1 MIHAGQKAL
10 FQEQNQRV
18 LGIRQAE
25 MDYFTNFYTNFATQ
39 SALVMASV
47 TGAVTNIVPDHDHP
61 TVINDFFYIA
71 GGLTFAFSMH
81 SLLCSVFTIV
91 FAPNLALH
99 GPLGSMVRAIDGM
112 IAEQDQIF
120 LCFVLSL
127 VFFTINT
134 IAWNW
139 ILMSDEAATVS
150 SISIIIASGGW
161 YTYCLRIYNRFK
173 MHTSSKV
180 FEEDI
185 RIKGGDVTV
194 KDQLSRLRESHI
206 VQKQSNGIVNDDDT
220 MDSSVRGSNF
230 RNTFANSIRQ
240 TMQSMTGIGGKNSN
254 VNSNVGTTT
263 SPLYEPLYD
272 QDTGGYYTT
281 QQSAANPQMS
291 GYMTFVLTNVRR
303 STLTNSSKPS
313 RKFFVM
319 DGDIGVLIYYS
330 SEREF
335 VTQPEQPETPRPI
348 RLREYSCEILSSS
361 STYKLCLAPF
371 GEDRASWEFTLD
383 NSQELHAWSNAF
395 STFCNR
401 NSTSTDFIA

>member
-134 IAWNW
+134 ISWNW
-139 ILMSDEAATVS
+139 ILMTDEAAAIS
-150 SISIIIASGGW
+150 SIAIIIASGGW

-185 RIKGGDVTV
+185 RIRGGDVTV

-206 VQKQSNGIVNDDDT
+206 VQKHNNDDDIST
-220 MDSSVRGSNF
+220 IRESNVNF
-230 RNTFANSIRQ
+230 RNTFANSIRN
-240 TMQSMTGIGGKNSN
+240 TMASLTGGKKSD
-254 VNSNVGTTT
+254 VNRDTL
-263 SPLYEPLYD
+263 SPLYEPLNEGD
-272 QDTGGYYTT
+272 SSGGGYYTT
-281 QQSAANPQMS
+281 PHSASNPQMS
-291 GYMTFVLTNVRR
+291 GYMTYMLTNVRK
-303 STLTNSSKPS
+303 STLSNNSSKPY

-319 DGDIGVLIYYS
+319 DSDIGVLIYYA

-335 VTQPEQPETPRPI
+335 ATVPENPESPRPI

-361 STYKLCLAPF
+361 SIYKLCLTPY

-395 STFCNR
+395 SFFCNR
-401 NSTSTDFIA
+401 NSTTTERDVVV